1 MSRKGPGSAGADM
14 CPDVRVEF
22 KVTGDMGGEGT
33 DLRKGQ
39 AGLAVG

>member
-22 KVTGDMGGEGT
+22 RVTGGMGEE
-33 DLRKGQ
+33 GQ